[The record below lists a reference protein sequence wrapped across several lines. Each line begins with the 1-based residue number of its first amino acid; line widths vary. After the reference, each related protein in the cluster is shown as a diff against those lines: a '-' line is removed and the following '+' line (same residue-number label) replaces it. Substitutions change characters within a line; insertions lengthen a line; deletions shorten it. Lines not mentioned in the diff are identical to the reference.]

1 MKKIALLMAASLGL
15 CAYPLAAS
23 DEESAVSYDD
33 AMKCS
38 ALFTLLSGASEG
50 SEVAEFEDIATR
62 WLVVAM
68 DRDGTEDGS
77 KAQAEHEPMLDKLIE
92 ALEEFGDQEESAGEK
107 FLTEGIEFCEGK
119 HKLIAEEMDGIEI
132 EIE

>member
-15 CAYPLAAS
+15 GVSPLAAS
-23 DEESAVSYDD
+23 AEDSPVSYDD

-50 SEVAEFEDIATR
+50 SEVAEFEDMATR

-77 KAQAEHEPMLDKLIE
+77 KAEAELEPMLDKLIE
-92 ALEEFGDQEESAGEK
+92 AVEEFSDQEEAAGEQ

-119 HKLIAEEMDGIEI
+119 HAQIADEIEGIEI
-132 EIE
+132 D